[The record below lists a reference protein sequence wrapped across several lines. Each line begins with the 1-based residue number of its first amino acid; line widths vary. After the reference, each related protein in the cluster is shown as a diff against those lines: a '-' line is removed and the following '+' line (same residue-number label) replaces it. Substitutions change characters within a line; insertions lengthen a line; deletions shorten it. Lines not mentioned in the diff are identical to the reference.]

1 MRGAYSWSISLI
13 IVASADVMLSRS
25 WKYVAFAD
33 ASPHDDAAYAMRWW
47 PNPMRIVPTTSAPSF
62 GGVNGSAPV
71 GLSSNIGIRPVT
83 RSPETY
89 GDGASESACTAAG
102 LDAAGHSRKTP
113 PQLRRWR
120 KATVAFCASVA
131 FVGKYASSLKRLVRV
146 AAVYSDAKYEVSR
159 CSAPIAPMKIETPVC
174 STSHTSGGPLS
185 PGTCSR
191 P

>member
-1 MRGAYSWSISLI
+1 M

-89 GDGASESACTAAG
+89 GDGASSPHA
-102 LDAAGHSRKTP
+102 SR
-113 PQLRRWR
+113 RARSD
-120 KATVAFCASVA
+120 FN
-131 FVGKYASSLKRLVRV
+131 ASSSLGV
-146 AAVYSDAKYEVSR
+146 
-159 CSAPIAPMKIETPVC
+159 IE
-174 STSHTSGGPLS
+174 STYLS
-185 PGTCSR
+185 LM
-191 P
+191 